1 MNPDAGAGAY
11 ADAQET
17 GTRALLCRAAGV
29 NLASGQASPVG
40 SKQQAS

>member
-1 MNPDAGAGAY
+1 MNPDIGTGAY

-29 NLASGQASPVG
+29 NLASGQASAVG
-40 SKQQAS
+40 SRQQAS